1 MREKFQKVEST
12 LTIYIRTECINL
24 RVYLYLRN
32 ILNMN
37 NLQCNCKWSHQ
48 IIKHVLM
55 HYLTFSIRNVMK
67 CWINEL
73 LNYYFDSEKFQD
85 DDQNNNENET
95 VETV

>member
-1 MREKFQKVEST
+1 
-12 LTIYIRTECINL
+12 
-24 RVYLYLRN
+24 
-32 ILNMN
+32 
-37 NLQCNCKWSHQ
+37 
-48 IIKHVLM
+48 
-55 HYLTFSIRNVMK
+55 MK